1 MVVALALSRA
11 GGAAVSQTMHGYV
24 LDDNTVRLT
33 FDDGTPVGSST
44 APGPTIP
51 AGTYTVFVN
60 DDSELDNIHLTGP
73 GVDYSTGVVENGTP
87 TWTVTFAPGGSYK
100 FQSDSH
106 PNVGGYYG
114 YFQTSGSGA
123 SSASSSG
130 SSSSTSGNA
139 TSGSPSSTTSGGSG
153 GTSSSAGSGTSTSA
167 TLAGT
172 LRGTIGPAG
181 KARLL
186 IGGKAVSKLT
196 AGRYKITIVDK
207 SPRRGIVIREI
218 GHSAITLS
226 GIGFVGTRAVTTNLA
241 VGRWIVAS
249 SGPNPSTASFSVAG

>member
-1 MVVALALSRA
+1 
-11 GGAAVSQTMHGYV
+11 MHGYV

-33 FDDGTPVGSST
+33 FDDGTSVGGST

-87 TWTVTFAPGGSYK
+87 TWTVTFAPGASYK

-114 YFQTSGSGA
+114 YFQTSGSTA
-123 SSASSSG
+123 SGASSSG
-130 SSSSTSGNA
+130 SSSSTSGA
-139 TSGSPSSTTSGGSG
+139 TSGSSSSTTSGGSG
-153 GTSSSAGSGTSTSA
+153 GTSSSAGSGKSTSA
-167 TLAGT
+167 GLAGT
-172 LRGTIGPAG
+172 LQGTIGPTG

-186 IGGKAVSKLT
+186 IGGKAVSKLAT
-196 AGRYKITIVDK
+196 GRYKITIVDK
-207 SPRRGIVIREI
+207 SPRRGFVIREI

-226 GIGFVGTRAVTTNLA
+226 GIGFVGTRAVTANLA
-241 VGRWIVAS
+241 VGRWILAS
-249 SGPNPSTASFSVAG
+249 SGPNPSTASFSVTG